1 MSSPIVD
8 SPSKSQ
14 LRPLS
19 PEPLVPQQLSS
30 RGHILS
36 AFKKIDTICV
46 MRNGRAASADD
57 KYVVKVFSGQLRS
70 HIPTINNHGTAF
82 SSSVSSCPSPASR
95 QPTATAT
102 KSLDDFAELRLQ
114 LFNIAHYSHR
124 KEPCDFCCAMNE
136 YALLANAL
144 PNAVARF
151 FGEEEK
157 TLQSL
162 TKFLGELVPLVEAGD
177 STATGGSSCRAQ
189 TRASTV
195 VHEFLFGRG
204 SQTS

>member
-1 MSSPIVD
+1 V
-8 SPSKSQ
+8 

-19 PEPLVPQQLSS
+19 LAPLEPQQHSS

-36 AFKKIDTICV
+36 AFKKIDTIRVVLNCT
-46 MRNGRAASADD
+46 ATSDD
-57 KYVVKVFSGQLRS
+57 GKYVVEVFSGQLRS
-70 HIPTINNHGTAF
+70 HIPTINNHGTTF
-82 SSSVSSCPSPASR
+82 FSSVSSSPSPASR
-95 QPTATAT
+95 RRPTSTTT

-124 KEPCDFCCAMNE
+124 KDPCVFCRTMNE

-162 TKFLGELVPLVEAGD
+162 TKFLGDLVPLVETGD
-177 STATGGSSCRAQ
+177 STATGGSLCRAQ
-189 TRASTV
+189 ARTSSV
-195 VHEFLFGRG
+195 VHEFLFGR
-204 SQTS
+204 SSESS